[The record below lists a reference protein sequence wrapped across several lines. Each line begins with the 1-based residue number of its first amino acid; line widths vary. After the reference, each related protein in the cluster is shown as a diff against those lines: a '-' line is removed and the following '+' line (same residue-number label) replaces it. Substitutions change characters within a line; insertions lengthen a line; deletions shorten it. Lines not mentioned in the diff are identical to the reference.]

1 LGLTVVAEE
10 YDDVLVDDDRSSMV
24 LDDRMDLITRL
35 SGGDNITVT
44 YFEGL
49 NVLVRI
55 PGTRGK
61 STGAILLSAHF
72 DSVSTAPGATV
83 HLILLELM

>member
-1 LGLTVVAEE
+1 
-10 YDDVLVDDDRSSMV
+10 MV
-24 LDDRMDLITRL
+24 LDNRKDLLIRI

-55 PGTRGK
+55 PGT
-61 STGAILLSAHF
+61 SNVPGAILVSAHF
-72 DSVSTAPGATV
+72 DSVSTAYGATV
-83 HLILLELM
+83 STPLLGRYKLTVGRRHGYSDSYGIGSLFR

>member
-1 LGLTVVAEE
+1 VSAK
-10 YDDVLVDDDRSSMV
+10 YDDILVDDDQSSMV
-24 LDDRMDLITRL
+24 LDDRKDLITRL

-55 PGTRGK
+55 PGTSG
-61 STGAILLSAHF
+61 TQGAILLSAHF
-72 DSVSTAPGATV
+72 DSVSTASGATV
-83 HLILLELM
+83 TPRYFVVLTVG

>member
-1 LGLTVVAEE
+1 MLTIVAAQH
-10 YDDVLVDDDRSSMV
+10 DGILVDDDQSTMV
-24 LDDRMDLITRL
+24 LDDRKDLITRL

-55 PGTRGK
+55 PGTSGIK
-61 STGAILLSAHF
+61 GAILLSAHF
-72 DSVSTAPGATV
+72 DSVSTAYGATV
-83 HLILLELM
+83 YHPATSFG